1 MQTAGQKPT
10 GEPNRCNVRARN
22 AKNVRKA
29 LFMVALLQSLPLY
42 VVYFGLPRF
51 ALPTRSRCPSTARQ
65 LESSVFCKNGCM
77 SFLHTKQTK
86 ETKNLVVRPHAPAP
100 PTISFPTVFPIGI
113 FGHA

>member
-1 MQTAGQKPT
+1 
-10 GEPNRCNVRARN
+10 
-22 AKNVRKA
+22 
-29 LFMVALLQSLPLY
+29 MVSLLQSLPLY

-86 ETKNLVVRPHAPAP
+86 ETKNLAVRPFRVPCRIQAGFLRPGG
-100 PTISFPTVFPIGI
+100 FD
-113 FGHA
+113 FGEVIQRMLS